1 VLRSVGLINFFAE
14 CFLVFGVNLDVV
26 PRLSQILRTVAVVNL
41 VPEQVSK
48 FCIVDWVLCL
58 YLDFF
63 SVSQVLVL
71 HILILC
77 FWFLDLSARFSGICW
92 LVAVVVARQV
102 VTVDAVVRLTYRAIR
117 VILPEVFRQALM
129 LDLFFPPSIHD
140 KFKTHKMG
148 NYLRWGIGTS
158 CILVLK
164 HEYVFSFHLT

>member
-1 VLRSVGLINFFAE
+1 VDVGGVEIAALEVLVEHQNMLLVDKAGEHRGHWLVQVVQYVLRSVGLINFFAE
-14 CFLVFGVNLDVV
+14 CFLIFGVNLDVV

-77 FWFLDLSARFSGICW
+77 FWF
-92 LVAVVVARQV
+92 
-102 VTVDAVVRLTYRAIR
+102 
-117 VILPEVFRQALM
+117 
-129 LDLFFPPSIHD
+129 
-140 KFKTHKMG
+140 
-148 NYLRWGIGTS
+148 
-158 CILVLK
+158 
-164 HEYVFSFHLT
+164 